1 MEVPQVNSG
10 IKKYRGKWTKVQVT
24 HLLKRTMFGAKKE
37 DIEYF
42 SSKSLRK
49 TIDELIDTIETE
61 PTPPLNNYNDDK
73 YSDPQIKSGDTWI
86 TATKQTGM
94 EVGRRKNSLKSWW
107 TGLMINQ
114 NKTIQEKMVLF
125 WHNHFSTESN
135 NVDNA
140 TWSYLHNKLL
150 RQYASGNFKE
160 MVKAITLDPCMLKYL
175 NGNNNNKKAPDE
187 NYGRELQELFT
198 VGKGIGSHYTEADV
212 KAAARVLTGFRI
224 ENKVLPE
231 AHGIFDATRHD
242 DTDKQFSSFYN
253 NTIINGRKGKDGEQ
267 ELDDLMNM
275 IFAQE
280 EVSKFICRKLYRFFV
295 YHNIDEAT
303 EKNIIEPLAKTFRKN
318 NYEIKPVLKELLSSR
333 HFFDT
338 ANYGCIIKSPIDF
351 CVGLCREYNI
361 QFPNNDDYV
370 NQYAFWLNIQQTAAQ
385 MQQNL
390 GDPPNV
396 AGWQAYY
403 QVPQFDK
410 IWINSDTLPKRN
422 QFTDR
427 MINNGF
433 GRQGNKKIVIDPI
446 AFAQQFSNPSNP
458 DMLINESI
466 ELLYMTGLP
475 DKEKQYLKEGIL
487 LSGLQGMMSDHY
499 WTDAWN
505 KLKDKPDDVS
515 NKKDVV
521 NKLKKLY
528 QYLMNLPQYQLS

>member
-1 MEVPQVNSG
+1 M
-10 IKKYRGKWTKVQVT
+10 
-24 HLLKRTMFGAKKE
+24 
-37 DIEYF
+37 
-42 SSKSLRK
+42 
-49 TIDELIDTIETE
+49 
-61 PTPPLNNYNDDK
+61 
-73 YSDPQIKSGDTWI
+73 
-86 TATKQTGM
+86 
-94 EVGRRKNSLKSWW
+94 
-107 TGLMINQ
+107 
-114 NKTIQEKMVLF
+114 
-125 WHNHFSTESN
+125 
-135 NVDNA
+135 
-140 TWSYLHNKLL
+140 
-150 RQYASGNFKE
+150 
-160 MVKAITLDPCMLKYL
+160 
-175 NGNNNNKKAPDE
+175 
-187 NYGRELQELFT
+187 FT
-198 VGKGIGSHYTEADV
+198 VGKGSGSHYTEADV

-224 ENKVLPE
+224 ENKILPE

-253 NTIINGRKGKDGEQ
+253 NAIIKGRKGKDGEQ
-267 ELDDLMNM
+267 ELDDMLDM

-318 NYEIKPVLKELLSSR
+318 NYEIKPVLKQLLSSR
-333 HFFDT
+333 HFFDVS
-338 ANYGCIIKSPIDF
+338 NYGSIIKSPIDF

-370 NQYAFWLNIQQTAAQ
+370 NQYAFWLNIQQAASQ
-385 MQQNL
+385 MQQNI

-396 AGWQAYY
+396 AGWQAFY

-433 GRQGNKKIVIDPI
+433 GRPSNKKIVIDPI
-446 AFAQQFSNPSNP
+446 AFAQQFSDPSDP
-458 DMLINESI
+458 DQLINETVQ
-466 ELLYMTGLP
+466 LLYRMGLP

-505 KLKDKPDDVS
+505 KLKDKPDDAS
-515 NKKDVV
+515 NKKDVT
-521 NKLKKLY
+521 NKLKKLF
-528 QYLMNLPQYQLS
+528 QYLMNLPQYQLT